1 MRAKGLMTA
10 FVLVPAIVYLL
21 WFTKTGK
28 KTNLEMVVDRGL
40 QAQAELTKVN
50 MQSLQKIVLTYIA
63 NEGQTPKTLQD
74 LRTAGLLM
82 AGAVDAWGKSV
93 RYERISDSSFRLT
106 STGKD
111 GLLAT
116 ADDIVLEY

>member
-111 GLLAT
+111 GLIAT

>member
-1 MRAKGLMTA
+1 
-10 FVLVPAIVYLL
+10 
-21 WFTKTGK
+21 
-28 KTNLEMVVDRGL
+28 MVVDRGL